1 MGKYIVNLS
10 EKATNDL
17 RKIYKSGDK
26 KSIKKIE
33 RIFKELTENPYK
45 GIGKPEGLK
54 YQYKGLWSRD

>member
-10 EKATNDL
+10 EKAINDL

-45 GIGKPEGLK
+45 GIGNR
-54 YQYKGLWSRD
+54 RD